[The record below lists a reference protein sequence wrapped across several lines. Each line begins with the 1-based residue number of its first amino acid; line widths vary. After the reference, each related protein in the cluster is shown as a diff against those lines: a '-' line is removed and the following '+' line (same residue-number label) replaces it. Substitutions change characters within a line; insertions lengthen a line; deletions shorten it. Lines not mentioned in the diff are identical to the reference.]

1 MILGQELGSNLS
13 TKGVTQ
19 NNIPAL
25 TNSKQHNE
33 YSINGNPSL
42 LNKPKPSKLDMD
54 GTNPTPYINIPH
66 I

>member
-42 LNKPKPSKLDMD
+42 LNKPKPSELDLN
-54 GTNPTPYINIPH
+54 GGHQTPYISLPH
-66 I
+66 L